1 MPIHRLLLLLLI
13 GCGEDPKPDD
23 SAPLPD
29 DTAPLPVDQDGDG
42 YPADEDCDDDEPD
55 VHPGADETCNGLDDD
70 CDGDV
75 DEDAVDR
82 DTWYTDVDAD
92 GWGDPESE
100 TLACE
105 QPGDTV
111 AEGNDCDDG
120 DPEIHPAARE
130 TCWDDIDNDCDGE
143 TDEHC
148 LVPEAYPLEG
158 ADAVLFGT
166 DEGDNAARAVASAGD
181 VNGDGYADLLIGAPD
196 AAWWGT
202 ELGDRYEVG
211 AHSGAAMIV
220 LGPINGEVQLDQ
232 ADARLQGT
240 FYDSG
245 HINID
250 AGWSVA
256 GVGDTNGDGFDDVLI
271 GDPQYYW
278 HDGHSNDRNGM
289 AGLFL
294 GPISGVTDLWSADVI
309 YRGTGYYSGF
319 GYDVA
324 GAGDVDGDG
333 LDDILIGVPNG
344 HWGELSGGDV
354 KVLTGPLSDDIDDD
368 AIAVLVSDSD
378 DDYAGGVVSGA
389 GDFDGDGLDDILV
402 GAPYDSQVF
411 EHGGAVYLVLSPVE
425 GVEMLVDAEVVLFAG
440 GESAKLGRALASAGD
455 LDGDGYGDF
464 VVGHYCASVLAQ
476 YSGAAFV
483 FHGRT
488 WDSQASIPD
497 LDAADAVI
505 SGTEAR
511 DFAGGAVDGA
521 GDIDGDGRSDLLIGS
536 DYFNPGDDPEGTTW
550 LVHGPIEGT
559 YALDDAASFVFS
571 GTNPGDQAGTTLSWA
586 GDVDADG
593 LDDILIGAP
602 GESTNGE
609 EAGAAYLILAAGL

>member
-1 MPIHRLLLLLLI
+1 MPIHLLLLLLLI

-29 DTAPLPVDQDGDG
+29 DTAPALVDEDRDGYPVDQD
-42 YPADEDCDDDEPD
+42 CDDGDPD
-55 VHPGADETCNGLDDD
+55 VHPGADEYCNDLDDD

-82 DTWYTDVDAD
+82 DTWYIDADAD
-92 GWGDPESE
+92 GWGEPESE

-105 QPGDTV
+105 QPSDMV
-111 AEGNDCDDG
+111 AEGDDCDDG
-120 DPEIHPAARE
+120 DPEIHPDADE
-130 TCWDDIDNDCDGE
+130 TCWDGIDNDCDGE
-143 TDEHC
+143 IDEHC
-148 LVPEAYPLEG
+148 LIPDDYALEG

-202 ELGDRYEVG
+202 ELGDQYEVG

-220 LGPINGEVQLDQ
+220 LGPISGEVQLDQ
-232 ADARLQGT
+232 ADARVQGT
-240 FYDSG
+240 YRDYG
-245 HINID
+245 HSNID

-278 HDGHSNDRNGM
+278 HDGHSNDHNGM

-294 GPISGVTDLWSADVI
+294 GPISGITDLWSADAV
-309 YRGTGYYSGF
+309 YRGTGYYSGY

-333 LDDILIGVPNG
+333 LDDILIGVPNAHYSG
-344 HWGELSGGDV
+344 LGGGDV
-354 KVLTGPLSDDIDDD
+354 KVLTGPLSGDTDDD
-368 AIAVLVSDSD
+368 AIAILVSDSD
-378 DDYAGGVVSGA
+378 DDCAGAAVSGA

-402 GAPYDSQVF
+402 GAPYDEV
-411 EHGGAVYLVLSPVE
+411 EGHDGGAVYIVLSPVE
-425 GVEMLVDAEVVLFAG
+425 GVEMLAEAEVILRPAE
-440 GESAKLGRALASAGD
+440 ESGRLGYALDSAGD
-455 LDGDGYGDF
+455 LDGDGYGD
-464 VVGHYCASVLAQ
+464 VVIGQHGASVLVPAG
-476 YSGAAFV
+476 GAAYI

-497 LDAADAVI
+497 LDAADAVL
-505 SGTEAR
+505 SGSEVR
-511 DFAGGAVDGA
+511 DYAAATVAGA
-521 GDIDGDGRSDLLIGS
+521 GDVDGDGHSDLLIGS
-536 DYFNPGDDPEGTTW
+536 DYFDPGDDPEGTTW
-550 LVHGPIEGT
+550 LVLGSIEGT
-559 YALDDAASFVFS
+559 YALDEAASVIFS
-571 GTNPGDQAGTTLSWA
+571 GTNPGDQAGTALCWA